1 MKKHI
6 IILFLCL
13 LLILST
19 ACGKEGEKVL
29 QDATVQP
36 NLTEET
42 VKNIE
47 DTDTTNEEMCYID
60 CEERGI
66 I

>member
-1 MKKHI
+1 M
-6 IILFLCL
+6 
-13 LLILST
+13 ST
-19 ACGKEGEKVL
+19 PNTKYDMWKRGEKGIARC
-29 QDATVQP
+29 DSQP